1 MKHFF
6 IGLGCLLALLSCSGN
21 KTGKGDEALHTH
33 FVVDIKGKSD
43 AALLKETMANISAR
57 LVRLE
62 SNDSNFIDTESSRLY
77 LTNDWIFVLENA
89 QRYILR
95 YDLTGK
101 FVNKINRKGQGPEE
115 YITTGNIFVNEDAIF
130 ISDLRKMQEYDF
142 EGNYKET
149 ILPPK
154 KDGQLEL
161 GQFSIDSKGRI
172 VQARDYITDSR
183 LMVYDKEGNLLSEYF
198 PTPDNLRNF
207 MYVQGCY
214 YSMGN
219 YEDGIYFT
227 NYFDTNVYLL
237 RNDSVETIATFD
249 FGNMNMPADLLDG
262 TTEEAQ
268 GKYLKLRKEDAAIL
282 KVDNLVITPDWI
294 VFVPS
299 LRTVKEA
306 VYCHRK
312 SGKYLMNNDFDTPYA
327 ALLGGWNGPDG
338 YNSSTGEFYSLVNAG
353 VLKEMLEDLKASD
366 ADYQTKYPFLKGIDP
381 KGLDEEGDD
390 WVIFYKM

>member
-21 KTGKGDEALHTH
+21 KTGKGDEALHSH

-43 AALLKETMANISAR
+43 AALLKETMASISAR

-89 QRYILR
+89 QCYILR

-115 YITTGNIFVNEDAIF
+115 YLFTGGLLVNKDAIF
-130 ISDLRKMQEYDF
+130 ISDRRKIQVYDF
-142 EGNYKET
+142 DGKHLKT
-149 ILPPK
+149 IVPPK
-154 KDGQLEL
+154 EQC
-161 GQFSIDSKGRI
+161 GQFCIDSKGRI
-172 VQARDYITDSR
+172 VQARRYIADSR

-207 MYVQGCY
+207 QFVQGCY
-214 YSMGN
+214 YSMGK
-219 YEDGIYFT
+219 YEDGVYFT

-249 FGNMNMPADLLDG
+249 FGNMNMPADLLEG
-262 TTEEAQ
+262 TTEDAQ
-268 GKYLKLRKEDAAIL
+268 NKFINIREKQDGAIL
-282 KVDNLVITPDWI
+282 KVDKLVITPDWM

-299 LRTVKEA
+299 LRTVKET

-327 ALLGGWNGPDG
+327 VLLGGWNGPNG

-390 WVIFYKM
+390 WAIFYKM